1 MGAGEQV
8 DRYVR
13 ASQGHVPEGRARVV
27 PPGGPTE
34 TEVRRGCGDALGR
47 GCLHACAHLAGE
59 EPARSGASL
68 LGHAACPGA
77 SLSIF
82 PPSSKSQPGP
92 TSQTCKLRP
101 ESLQRYLGAQ

>member
-8 DRYVR
+8 DRCVR
-13 ASQGHVPEGRARVV
+13 ASQGHVPEGRARGV
-27 PPGGPTE
+27 PPRGPTE

-59 EPARSGASL
+59 ELARSGASPP
-68 LGHAACPGA
+68 GHAACPGA

-82 PPSSKSQPGP
+82 PPLPRVRLVP
-92 TSQTCKLRP
+92 LRKL
-101 ESLQRYLGAQ
+101 AN